1 MGTHPDR
8 TSGGTP
14 MLREVRTMEE
24 SALERSIRDEVFVR
38 EQSVPVEL
46 EFENEAS
53 SVHFLLWVDGRPV
66 GCGRYRRTLDG
77 LKLERIAVLRSE
89 RGKGHGKAI
98 VDGLVAA
105 VRTKGGTSIYL
116 NSQTS
121 VRGFYERSGFK
132 PVGDEF
138 LEAGIWHIKMVLEKG
153 GNCI

>member
-8 TSGGTP
+8 TLCDNP
-14 MLREVRTMEE
+14 VLRQVRTLEE
-24 SALERSIRDEVFVR
+24 SVMERSIRDEVFVR

-46 EFENEAS
+46 EFENEGS
-53 SVHFLLWVDGRPV
+53 SVHFLLWVDRRPV
-66 GCGRYRRTLDG
+66 GCGRYRRTVDG
-77 LKLERIAVLRSE
+77 FKLERIAVLRSD
-89 RGKGHGKAI
+89 RGKGNGRAI
-98 VDGLVAA
+98 VDGLVEE

-153 GNCI
+153 GNVV